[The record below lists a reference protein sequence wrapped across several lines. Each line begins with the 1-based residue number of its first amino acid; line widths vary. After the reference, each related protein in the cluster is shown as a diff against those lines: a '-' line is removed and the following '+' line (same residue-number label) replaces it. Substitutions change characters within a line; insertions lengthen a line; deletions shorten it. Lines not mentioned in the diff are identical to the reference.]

1 MKHSNVRAIG
11 IPEVVEREK
20 GLDYMFEKIIAENFP
35 HQGKET
41 SIQVQ
46 EAERTP
52 PKIKSNRSIP
62 DI

>member
-1 MKHSNVRAIG
+1 MKHSNVRIIG

-46 EAERTP
+46 GQRGP
-52 PKIKSNRSIP
+52 LPK
-62 DI
+62 